1 MSSWFLYII
10 RAADNSLYTG
20 ITTDVAR
27 RFAEHSE
34 GGKLAARYLRGRAP
48 LTLCFQHDIGTRAKA
63 LKAEYRF
70 KQLAK
75 TEKERL
81 LSTPTQ
87 LAEFLDS

>member
-10 RAADNSLYTG
+10 RAADDSLYTG

-27 RFAEHSE
+27 R
-34 GGKLAARYLRGRAP
+34 GRAP
-48 LTLCFQHDIGTRAKA
+48 LALCFQIEIGSRAQA

-75 TEKERL
+75 AEKERL
-81 LSTPTQ
+81 LTTPA
-87 LAEFLDS
+87 LLPEFLVR

>member
-48 LTLCFQHDIGTRAKA
+48 LTLCFQHEIGTRTRA
-63 LKAEYRF
+63 LQAEYRF

-81 LSTPTQ
+81 LATPA
-87 LAEFLDS
+87 LLPVFLDS

>member
-10 RAADNSLYTG
+10 RAADDSLYTG

-27 RFAEHSE
+27 RFAEHSD

-48 LTLCFQHDIGTRAKA
+48 LALCFEMEIGSRAQA

-75 TEKERL
+75 AEKETLLATPARL
-81 LSTPTQ
+81 VEWLGS
-87 LAEFLDS
+87 

>member
-48 LTLCFQHDIGTRAKA
+48 LTLCFQHEIGARAKA
-63 LKAEYRF
+63 LRAEYRF

-75 TEKERL
+75 AEKERL
-81 LSTPTQ
+81 LTTPTQ
-87 LAEFLDS
+87 LAEFLGD

>member
-10 RAADNSLYTG
+10 RAADDSLYTG

-27 RFAEHSE
+27 RFAEHSA

-48 LTLCFQHDIGTRAKA
+48 LTLCFQHEVGARAEA

-75 TEKERL
+75 AEKERL
-81 LSTPTQ
+81 LTTPMQ
-87 LAEFLDS
+87 LAEFLGS